1 MKKRLLSTLLLL
13 CMVLTLLP
21 TAVFATNGDGTA
33 ENAYLLSNADDLK
46 LFRDLVNSGN
56 TGICAVLVNDIDL
69 NHENWTPIGPDRD
82 SAYTGT
88 FDGQGHTIKNL
99 SITGNFKRAGLF
111 GCVKDGAIR
120 NLTVAGSVNCTVDYG
135 WCGGI
140 AGYAERETIEHCAS
154 LCDISFLGTDSRV
167 GGIVGYVPSS
177 SHMTIIRDC
186 YHIGNVTGTTDTGGI
201 CGWCMSG
208 SISNCYQVGE
218 VTAERY
224 AGEIVGDYMM
234 NEPSNCYYLSDTDT
248 DPAAKTVAEFSDGT
262 VLKLLINNRA
272 ESDHPWADECKYLAA
287 ANRTLPVF
295 TGQGDAHTH
304 IQPSE
309 WEATETEHWQ
319 VCKSCGATICK
330 APHNGGEA
338 DCASP
343 ATRQTCGKKYGEK
356 NPQKHSWSEWTSN
369 GNGTHT
375 HTCFNN
381 QSHTETENCSGG
393 TANCHEKAICTVCGQ
408 AYGAVDPA
416 SHDGGTELKNKKDPT
431 STKKGYTGDTYCKGC
446 GEKLDGGKEIPATG
460 KFDDVPAGSYYE
472 DAVIW
477 AAKEGITDGT
487 DTNLFSTGDICTRA
501 QAVTFLWRAA
511 GSPAPKTGTMPFADV
526 PKNSYYHDA
535 VLWAVENGITNGTGE
550 TTFSPEATC
559 TRAQIVTFLWRAEQS
574 PAAEGSNPFADVAA
588 SEYYA
593 KAVQWA
599 VENGITN
606 GTGET
611 TFSPNAG
618 ATRAHIVTFVWRCRV
633 GA

>member
-1 MKKRLLSTLLLL
+1 MKKRLLSILLLL

-69 NHENWTPIGPDRD
+69 NHEEWTPIGPDRD

-120 NLTVAGSVNCTVDYG
+120 NLTVAGSVNCTVDHG

-154 LCDISFLGTDSRV
+154 LCDISFLGRDSRV

-177 SHMTIIRDC
+177 SALTIIRDC
-186 YHIGNVTGTTDTGGI
+186 YHIGKVTGTTDTGGI

-234 NEPSNCYYLSDTDT
+234 DEPSNCYYLSDTDT

-343 ATRQTCGKKYGEK
+343 ATCEVCGKKYGEK

-393 TANCHEKAICTVCGQ
+393 TANCHEKAICGDCGQ

-487 DTNLFSTGDICTRA
+487 DTNLFSPGDICTRA

>member
-1 MKKRLLSTLLLL
+1 MKKRLLSILLLL

-21 TAVFATNGDGTA
+21 TAVFAMNGDGTA

-56 TGICAVLVNDIDL
+56 TGICAVLTDDIDL

-99 SITGNFKRAGLF
+99 SITGNYTRAGLF

-120 NLTVAGSVNCTVDYG
+120 NLTVAGSVNCTVDHG

-140 AGYAERETIEHCAS
+140 AGYAERETIENCAS

-186 YHIGNVTGTTDTGGI
+186 YHIGKVTGTTDTGGI

-234 NEPSNCYYLSDTDT
+234 DEPSNCYYLSDTDT

-287 ANRTLPVF
+287 ANRTLPIF

-343 ATRQTCGKKYGEK
+343 ATCQTCGKKYGEK

-487 DTNLFSTGDICTRA
+487 DTNLFSPGDICTRA

-535 VLWAVENGITNGTGE
+535 VLWAVENSITNGTGE

>member
-88 FDGQGHTIKNL
+88 FDGQGYTIKNL
-99 SITGNFKRAGLF
+99 KITGNYTRAGLF

-120 NLTVAGSVNCTVDYG
+120 NLTVAGSVNCTVDHG

-140 AGYAERETIEHCAS
+140 AGYAERETIENCAS
-154 LCDISFLGTDSRV
+154 LCDISFLGRDSRV

-186 YHIGNVTGTTDTGGI
+186 YHIGKVTGTTDTGGI

-234 NEPSNCYYLSDTDT
+234 DEPSNCYYLSDTDT

-343 ATRQTCGKKYGEK
+343 ATCQTCGKK
-356 NPQKHSWSEWTSN
+356 
-369 GNGTHT
+369 
-375 HTCFNN
+375 
-381 QSHTETENCSGG
+381 
-393 TANCHEKAICTVCGQ
+393 
-408 AYGAVDPA
+408 
-416 SHDGGTELKNKKDPT
+416 
-431 STKKGYTGDTYCKGC
+431 
-446 GEKLDGGKEIPATG
+446 
-460 KFDDVPAGSYYE
+460 
-472 DAVIW
+472 
-477 AAKEGITDGT
+477 
-487 DTNLFSTGDICTRA
+487 
-501 QAVTFLWRAA
+501 
-511 GSPAPKTGTMPFADV
+511 
-526 PKNSYYHDA
+526 
-535 VLWAVENGITNGTGE
+535 
-550 TTFSPEATC
+550 
-559 TRAQIVTFLWRAEQS
+559 
-574 PAAEGSNPFADVAA
+574 
-588 SEYYA
+588 
-593 KAVQWA
+593 
-599 VENGITN
+599 
-606 GTGET
+606 
-611 TFSPNAG
+611 
-618 ATRAHIVTFVWRCRV
+618 
-633 GA
+633 